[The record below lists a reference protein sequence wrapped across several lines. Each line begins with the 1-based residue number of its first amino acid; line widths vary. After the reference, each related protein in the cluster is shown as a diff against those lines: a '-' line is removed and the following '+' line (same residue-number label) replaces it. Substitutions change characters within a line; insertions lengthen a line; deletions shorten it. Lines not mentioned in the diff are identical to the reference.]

1 VGILI
6 AQLRYEKCH
15 GHYLLIRHDTQ
26 VLAGFPN
33 LQDNIYSLYV
43 TDYTCNKD
51 LHPVQAK
58 WCPASMA
65 TLVLKIEMWDSAATL
80 GRSMEKGSFY
90 HIRNAR
96 MKRSHSDWLEGKVVE
111 QKITKLEER
120 DSETNL
126 YLKNLLEC
134 APFFMYFAILF
145 THHFLGGNKRWR
157 RLKIPLPSSNI
168 A

>member
-1 VGILI
+1 M
-6 AQLRYEKCH
+6 
-15 GHYLLIRHDTQ
+15 RHDTQ

-51 LHPVQAK
+51 LHPVQAN

-65 TLVLKIEMWDSAATL
+65 TLVLKMEMWDSAATF
-80 GRSMEKGSFY
+80 GRRMEKGSFY

-96 MKRSHSDWLEGKVVE
+96 MKLSRNGQLEGKVVE
-111 QKITKLEER
+111 QKITQLEER
-120 DSETNL
+120 ESETNA
-126 YLKNLLEC
+126 YLRALLEC
-134 APFFMYFAILF
+134 APFLMYYAILF
-145 THHFLGGNKRWR
+145 TSHFLGGNKRGR
-157 RLKIPLPSSNI
+157 KLKIPLPSSNI